1 MHQNV
6 NYFECLKCAT
16 NLSEG
21 KIFIVFLF
29 RTSKVVITTIMS
41 LSVKNSTARTIA
53 AWKPIQCLEP
63 LIQCPK
69 IKLGF
74 EFDCRNYVWP

>member
-21 KIFIVFLF
+21 KMFIIFLF
-29 RTSKVVITTIMS
+29 RTSKAVIAAIMS

-53 AWKPIQCLEP
+53 A
-63 LIQCPK
+63 
-69 IKLGF
+69 
-74 EFDCRNYVWP
+74 